1 MMPREE
7 LYPVERVEVE
17 ARDASIPRGARR
29 AIVVT
34 RTGGKSPIKVLNVKI
49 YEIETEYKM
58 VRVEYI
64 VVYHT
69 RDYVVAQR
77 LVDFDSFEKI
87 WLELGKNRVFTLE
100 DATDEAADQPTFTVR
115 VKEVKRTHTFTVTG
129 PEAQEDPRY
138 ANIISGVEDFW
149 RDHLEVP

>member
-17 ARDASIPRGARR
+17 ARDASIPSEARR

-49 YEIETEYKM
+49 YEKETEFKT

-77 LVDFDSFEKI
+77 LVDFDSFERI
-87 WLELGKNRVFTLE
+87 WLELSKNRVFTLE
-100 DATDEAADQPTFTVR
+100 DAPEGPSDQPTFTVR
-115 VKEVKRTHTFTVTG
+115 VKEVKRSHTFTVTG
-129 PEAQEDPRY
+129 PETHDDPRY
-138 ANIISGVEDFW
+138 ANIITAVEDFW
-149 RDHLEVP
+149 RDQLEVP

>member
-1 MMPREE
+1 
-7 LYPVERVEVE
+7 VEVE
-17 ARDASIPRGARR
+17 ARDASIPAEARR

-49 YEIETEYKM
+49 YEKEAEFKA

-77 LVDFDSFEKI
+77 LVDFDSFERI
-87 WLELGKNRVFTLE
+87 WLELSKNRVFTLE
-100 DATDEAADQPTFTVR
+100 DATDGSSDQPTFTVR

-138 ANIISGVEDFW
+138 VNIITAVEDFW
-149 RDHLEVP
+149 RDQLEVP